1 MADTAD
7 LAVHDA
13 PRTIYLK
20 DYIAPAYLVDV
31 VDLHFDLDEEATVV
45 RSRLVM
51 RRNEAARV
59 RECREEC
66 GSEVDVV
73 GILDVTHHRYPE
85 KDVLLLFYRCAL
97 RSGEVQHLQVADH
110 AWVAPDELDAYAL
123 PPADIGVVERIRALG
138 L

>member
-1 MADTAD
+1 M
-7 LAVHDA
+7 
-13 PRTIYLK
+13 
-20 DYIAPAYLVDV
+20 
-31 VDLHFDLDEEATVV
+31 
-45 RSRLVM
+45 
-51 RRNEAARV
+51 
-59 RECREEC
+59 
-66 GSEVDVV
+66 V